1 MSVPETSAP
10 YAPQPQ
16 DGSGYMDAP
25 QPLDAAEGH
34 GNPPSQAAPEVT
46 TRRGLLDRLTARLT
60 GLYDARE
67 ARSIALVAL
76 AESSGLP
83 LSALLTDPGAP
94 MAADGF
100 EAMAA
105 QLAAGR
111 PVQYVV
117 GHTEFY
123 GHRFAVRE
131 GVLIPRPE
139 TEELVSW
146 VVHDERRAR
155 ALLDV
160 GTGSGCIAA
169 SLALALPGAEV
180 FAADLSDAALAIAAE
195 NCYTLGARVTL
206 RKADALG
213 GLDEIFPGPFDAIVS
228 NPPYVPQSDLAAMH
242 ANVRG
247 YEPPEALFVP
257 DDDAL
262 RFYRAIARA
271 GRRMLRPGG
280 KLYFEIY
287 ERSAGQMRLMLGE
300 EGYTDTEVREDLNGK
315 PRMVCSR
322 MN

>member
-1 MSVPETSAP
+1 MSVPETSTP

-16 DGSGYMDAP
+16 G
-25 QPLDAAEGH
+25 
-34 GNPPSQAAPEVT
+34 APEVT

-83 LSALLTDPGAP
+83 LSALLTDPG
-94 MAADGF
+94 
-100 EAMAA
+100 
-105 QLAAGR
+105 
-111 PVQYVV
+111 VV

-123 GHRFAVRE
+123 GHRFTVRE

-195 NCYTLGARVTL
+195 NCCTLGARVTL

-242 ANVRG
+242 ANVRE
-247 YEPPEALFVP
+247 YEPREALFVP

-271 GRRMLRPGG
+271 GRRILRPGG

-287 ERSAGQMRLMLGE
+287 ERSAGQMRLLLGE

-322 MN
+322 MK

>member
-1 MSVPETSAP
+1 MSSPETTSPQGHRESRPSQDAP
-10 YAPQPQ
+10 ESRDAAQPQ
-16 DGSGYMDAP
+16 K
-25 QPLDAAEGH
+25 AAAGT
-34 GNPPSQAAPEVT
+34 T
-46 TRRGLLDRLTARLT
+46 TRRELLDQLTARLT

-67 ARSIALVAL
+67 ARSIALIAL
-76 AESSGLP
+76 AELAGLP

-100 EAMAA
+100 EAMAT

-123 GHRFAVRE
+123 GHRFTVRE

-180 FAADLSDAALAIAAE
+180 CAADLSDAALAIAAE
-195 NCYTLGARVTL
+195 NCRTLGARVTL
-206 RKADALG
+206 RRADALG
-213 GLDEIFPGPFDAIVS
+213 GLDEAFPGPFDAIVS

-247 YEPPEALFVP
+247 YEPREALFVP

-287 ERSAGQMRLMLGE
+287 ERSAGQMRLLLGE

-322 MN
+322 MK

>member
-1 MSVPETSAP
+1 MMSS
-10 YAPQPQ
+10 YR
-16 DGSGYMDAP
+16 D
-25 QPLDAAEGH
+25 LF
-34 GNPPSQAAPEVT
+34 SQACKQGLPPHEVQLLLEHLTALSRTALLLRMDDPAP
-46 TRRGLLDRLTARLT
+46 DRLPQQLNEMVQRRLT
-60 GLYDARE
+60 GYPLQYLLGE
-67 ARSIALVAL
+67 W
-76 AESSGLP
+76 EFFGLP
-83 LSALLTDPGAP
+83 
-94 MAADGF
+94 F
-100 EAMAA
+100 F
-105 QLAAGR
+105 
-111 PVQYVV
+111 V
-117 GHTEFY
+117 G
-123 GHRFAVRE
+123 E

-180 FAADLSDAALAIAAE
+180 CAADLSDAALAIAAE
-195 NCYTLGARVTL
+195 NFRTLGARVTL

-213 GLDEIFPGPFDAIVS
+213 GLDEAFPGPFDAIVS

-287 ERSAGQMRLMLGE
+287 ERSAGQMRLLLGE

-322 MN
+322 MK

>member
-1 MSVPETSAP
+1 MPTRREVIDRIRRAIAP
-10 YAPQPQ
+10 LYEPRE
-16 DGSGYMDAP
+16 
-25 QPLDAAEGH
+25 AEQIARRFTFERCGITLT
-34 GNPPSQAAPEVT
+34 QYVVAPEAQADIPD
-46 TRRGLLDRLTARLT
+46 L
-60 GLYDARE
+60 E
-67 ARSIALVAL
+67 
-76 AESSGLP
+76 ESVR
-83 LSALLTDPGAP
+83 
-94 MAADGF
+94 
-100 EAMAA
+100 

-111 PVQYVV
+111 PVQYVLA
-117 GHTEFY
+117 HTEFC
-123 GHRFAVRE
+123 GMTFEVGE

-180 FAADLSDAALAIAAE
+180 CAADLSDAALAIAAE
-195 NCYTLGARVTL
+195 NCRTLGARVTL

-213 GLDEIFPGPFDAIVS
+213 GLDEAFPGPFDAIVS

-287 ERSAGQMRLMLGE
+287 ERSAGQMRLLLGE

-322 MN
+322 MK

>member
-1 MSVPETSAP
+1 MPTRREVIDRIRRAIAP
-10 YAPQPQ
+10 LYEPREAEQIARRFVFERCGITLTQYAV
-16 DGSGYMDAP
+16 
-25 QPLDAAEGH
+25 
-34 GNPPSQAAPEVT
+34 APEAQADIPD
-46 TRRGLLDRLTARLT
+46 L
-60 GLYDARE
+60 E
-67 ARSIALVAL
+67 
-76 AESSGLP
+76 ESVR
-83 LSALLTDPGAP
+83 
-94 MAADGF
+94 
-100 EAMAA
+100 

-111 PVQYVV
+111 PVQYVLA
-117 GHTEFY
+117 HTEFC
-123 GHRFAVRE
+123 GMTFEVGE

-180 FAADLSDAALAIAAE
+180 CAADLSDAALAIAAE
-195 NCYTLGARVTL
+195 NFRTLGARVTL

-213 GLDEIFPGPFDAIVS
+213 GLDEAFPGPFDAIVS

-287 ERSAGQMRLMLGE
+287 ERSAGQMRLLLGE

-322 MN
+322 MK